1 MNEDQNMKKGL
12 FNFVELIEQALL
24 QSLNVHIYEKEQYN
38 KNKVLSNSFCCSL
51 DAFQILK
58 PQRTMQLYLTMS
70 LKSYN
75 VLRKA
80 TISPYTL

>member
-1 MNEDQNMKKGL
+1 MNEDQNMKKWL
-12 FNFVELIEQALL
+12 FNFVELIEQALW
-24 QSLNVHIYEKEQYN
+24 QSLNVHIYGKEQYN
-38 KNKVLSNSFCCSL
+38 KNKVLGNSFCCSL

-58 PQRTMQLYLTMS
+58 PQQTIQVYLTMS